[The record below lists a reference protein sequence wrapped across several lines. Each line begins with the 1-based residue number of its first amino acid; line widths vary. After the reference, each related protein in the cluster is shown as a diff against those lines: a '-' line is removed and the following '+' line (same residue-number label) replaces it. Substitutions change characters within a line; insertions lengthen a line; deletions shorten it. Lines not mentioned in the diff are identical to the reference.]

1 MREFPKG
8 GLLGKAQHWIRQLTS
23 LQIGVHA
30 SSAGFFLSLSI
41 FPALLLLLSLLRHAH
56 LELGSLMAAVEG
68 FLPEA
73 LLPYAEELIRGIYY
87 NASAGLVSV
96 SAATALWSASRG
108 IQALLSGLDAVYGTS
123 NRRGYLRARLLS
135 AGYTLGFL
143 AVLLLTL
150 VLHVFGTAIL
160 EQLRSQSH
168 PFIRFLASL
177 IDLRFFLLLGLQTAL
192 FTAMFRFLP
201 AHRNRAPAL
210 PGALLAS
217 LGWLVFTNLFSL
229 YVDYFG
235 DHTQVYG
242 SVYIVAL
249 GMLWL
254 YLCIYIVFL
263 GGALNRFLQQ
273 WNDGDS
279 QVRTAR

>member
-1 MREFPKG
+1 MREFPRG
-8 GLLGKAQHWIRQLTS
+8 GLLGKAQHWIRRLTA

-41 FPALLLLLSLLRHAH
+41 FPVLLLLLSLLRSAH
-56 LELGSLMAAVEG
+56 LELRTLLAAVEG

-87 NASAGLVSV
+87 NSSAGLVSV
-96 SAATALWSASRG
+96 SAVTALWSASRG
-108 IQALLSGLDAVYGTS
+108 VQALVTGLDAVCGTPR
-123 NRRGYLRARLLS
+123 RRGYLRERLLS
-135 AGYTLGFL
+135 AGYTLAFL
-143 AVLLLTL
+143 AVLVLTL
-150 VLHVFGTAIL
+150 VLHVFGTVIL
-160 EQLRSQSH
+160 EQLRTRSH
-168 PFIRFLASL
+168 PFIRFLAEL
-177 IDLRFFLLLGLQTAL
+177 IDLRFLLLLILQTAL

-201 AHRNRAPAL
+201 AHRDRTPAL
-210 PGALLAS
+210 PGALLSSA
-217 LGWLVFTNLFSL
+217 GWLVFTNLYSL

-242 SVYIVAL
+242 SVYTVAL

-263 GGALNRFLQQ
+263 GGALNRFLNQ
-273 WNDGDS
+273 WKDGK
-279 QVRTAR
+279 